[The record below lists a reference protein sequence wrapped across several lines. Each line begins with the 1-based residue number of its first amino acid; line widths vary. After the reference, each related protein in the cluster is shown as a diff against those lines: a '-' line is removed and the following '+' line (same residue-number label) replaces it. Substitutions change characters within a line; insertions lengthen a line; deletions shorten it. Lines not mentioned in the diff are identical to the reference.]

1 MRLGLRIKWDESVI
15 GTPDGV
21 NEARTIRRLPEDQRW
36 CAEEVLNIRGVPSN
50 TVPCAGGDHIPIEAN
65 GAAAELGGDEHVP
78 AQEREEC
85 DARTTVAAPDPKVR
99 RMCVTRAHIREYG
112 ATEWCPGCK
121 RVETGRSMPQ
131 QRVQDEGQDE
141 NGSV

>member
-65 GAAAELGGDEHVP
+65 GARRAELGGDEHVP

-85 DARTTVAAPDPKVR
+85 DARTTVAAPDPTGEENVCNQSTHQR
-99 RMCVTRAHIREYG
+99 IRCHRVVSRMQAG
-112 ATEWCPGCK
+112 
-121 RVETGRSMPQ
+121 
-131 QRVQDEGQDE
+131 
-141 NGSV
+141 